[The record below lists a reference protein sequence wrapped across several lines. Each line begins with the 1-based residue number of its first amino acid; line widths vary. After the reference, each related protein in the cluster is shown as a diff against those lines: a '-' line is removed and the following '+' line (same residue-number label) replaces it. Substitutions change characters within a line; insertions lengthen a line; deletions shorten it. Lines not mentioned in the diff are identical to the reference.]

1 MNDVFISYRRADTN
15 FHARQLC
22 DLLRQHLGED
32 KVFMDK
38 DGIPYGKEFLRVIAD
53 RLSNCAVFL
62 AVMGPQWLHPRKGQR
77 PRLFEPNDTLRLE
90 VLIALNRPILVI
102 PLLVAG
108 AENMPEP
115 SLLPASIAGLAA
127 INGKVISDDNFADD
141 VAVVA
146 KMIKATLADRLPVSE
161 KEIERE
167 KGRALQLIE
176 SDLKNNLPGGP
187 RFGQLDPDKTKFAEM
202 HGSDGEAWRKISSE
216 GLRPIPFRK
225 PRGGTEPVLRLSEA
239 WGSNGLDVVG
249 NIEKAGKI
257 VFHAVGSTGNTR
269 SPADMITVTDRMV
282 TDFRERD
289 EQSRPAFLFHLGDV
303 IYMFGEAKYYY
314 DQFYVPYR
322 QYPAPI
328 FAIPGNHD
336 GTVVPGTGVSTLA
349 AFLENFCAEGFH
361 VTQAARGIGRT
372 AQIQPGV
379 YFTLEAPFIR
389 IISLYS
395 NVLEGPGVISDH
407 EGIFPE
413 LGRGQVE
420 FLEAAFR
427 RVSTDKF
434 KGAVIVAAHHDLY
447 SPRRQGGSPKLLADL
462 DSIALRCGVWP
473 HAFLSAHSHTYQR
486 YTRTVKTMQI
496 PYVVAGNGGYRV
508 GPALPG
514 ADKAVGKRVR
524 PRLDNVR
531 LEAFDAQHYGF
542 LRVIVDEQR
551 LRIEYQP
558 VSGDNADAVTVD
570 LNSRKL
576 VRNAWAK

>member
-38 DGIPYGKEFLRVIAD
+38 DGIPYGEEFLRVIAD

-62 AVMGPQWLHPRKGQR
+62 AVMGPQWFHPRKGQR

-90 VLIALNRPILVI
+90 VLIALSRPILVI

-127 INGKVISDDNFADD
+127 INGKVISDDNFAED

-146 KMIKATLADRLPVSE
+146 KTIKATLADRLPVSE

-167 KGRALQLIE
+167 KRRALQLIE

-187 RFGQLDPDKTKFAEM
+187 RFGQLDPDKSKFAEM
-202 HGSDGEAWRKISSE
+202 HGSDEEAFKKIFKE
-216 GLRPIPFRK
+216 GLRPIAFPK

-239 WGSNGLDVVG
+239 WGSTGSDVVSS
-249 NIEKAGKI
+249 IEKAGKI

-269 SPADMITVTDRMV
+269 SPADMIKVTDRMV
-282 TDFRERD
+282 TDFRKCD
-289 EQSRPAFLFHLGDV
+289 GQSRPAFLFHLGDV

-314 DQFYVPYR
+314 DQFYMPYR

-336 GTVVPGTGVSTLA
+336 GMVVPGTAVSTLA

-389 IISLYS
+389 IIALYS
-395 NVLEGPGVISDH
+395 NVLEGPGVISDQK
-407 EGIFPE
+407 IPE

-427 RVSTDKF
+427 RVRTEGF
-434 KGAVIVAAHHDLY
+434 KGAVILAVHHDVY
-447 SPRRQGGSPKLLADL
+447 SQPRHGRSPKILADL
-462 DSIALRCGVWP
+462 DSIARKCGVWP
-473 HAFLSAHSHTYQR
+473 HAVLSAHSHNYQR
-486 YTRTVKTMQI
+486 YTRAVKTMQI
-496 PYVVAGNGGYRV
+496 PYVVAGNGGY
-508 GPALPG
+508 GIADLPG
-514 ADKAVGKRVR
+514 ADREAGKRVR
-524 PRLDNVR
+524 PGLDNVR
-531 LEAFDAQHYGF
+531 YEAFDAQHYGF
-542 LRVIVDEQR
+542 LRVIVDEQQ

-558 VSGDNADAVTVD
+558 VSGDSVDAVTVD
-570 LNSRKL
+570 LNSRRL
-576 VRNAWAK
+576 LRNARAK